1 MVEGRNGAGSSRTPS
16 HHARRTRTIWQF
28 WPVPALSGL
37 LPPTP
42 GTFRGRL
49 PSASPPCHDRVSGA
63 GLSPPLK
70 QQRLVAHRRLDQV
83 VLGRVESE
91 DSVGPG
97 NLDRDDQRRNRPV
110 AAGRYGEGSNAA
122 QDPRPGPSADR
133 YLRRSMLRRLELV
146 ESALAESSLSSWSPR
161 PAPGRAWRRYA
172 GFACLGY
179 VPGRCCRH
187 LGRPT
192 LRPGWFS
199 KQPSRSPVPW
209 GFLPG
214 RDGLAWVK

>member
-70 QQRLVAHRRLDQV
+70 QQRLVAHGRLDQV
-83 VLGRVESE
+83 VLGGVESE
-91 DSVGPG
+91 DGVGASDV
-97 NLDRDDQRRNRPV
+97 DRDDRGRTRS
-110 AAGRYGEGSNAA
+110 AG
-122 QDPRPGPSADR
+122 
-133 YLRRSMLRRLELV
+133 
-146 ESALAESSLSSWSPR
+146 
-161 PAPGRAWRRYA
+161 A
-172 GFACLGY
+172 G
-179 VPGRCCRH
+179 
-187 LGRPT
+187 
-192 LRPGWFS
+192 
-199 KQPSRSPVPW
+199 
-209 GFLPG
+209 
-214 RDGLAWVK
+214 